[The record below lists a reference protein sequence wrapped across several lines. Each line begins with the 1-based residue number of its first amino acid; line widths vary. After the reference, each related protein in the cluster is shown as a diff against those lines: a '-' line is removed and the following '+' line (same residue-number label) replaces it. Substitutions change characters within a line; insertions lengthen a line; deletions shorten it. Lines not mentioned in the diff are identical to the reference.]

1 MDKKKIAENWVKMPK
16 IDKKAY
22 VDPSAEISG
31 EVFINQDVMV
41 APHVSI
47 RADEGTPFYI
57 GKGTNIQ
64 DSVTLHGLFEKFIE
78 VDGKNYSIYIGTHVS
93 IAHNAI
99 IHGPTHIAKKCFVG
113 FRSTIHHSIIR
124 RNCFIDFHAVIKNA
138 TIGEDCYVGI
148 NAVVKKVIV
157 PKNKYIKDGEIV
169 NTQEKADN
177 LPEVT
182 AERHAE
188 LNLFNKEVVDFNKTL
203 LSCKLQKILKTQ

>member
-1 MDKKKIAENWVKMPK
+1 MDKTKIAENWVKMPK
-16 IDKKAY
+16 ISEKAF

-31 EVFINQDVMV
+31 EVIINDDVMV

-64 DSVTLHGLFEKFIE
+64 DSVTFHGLFEKFIE
-78 VDGKNYSIYIGTHVS
+78 IGGVKYSIYIGTHVS
-93 IAHNAI
+93 IAHNVI
-99 IHGPTHIAKKCFVG
+99 IHGPTHIAKKTFVG
-113 FRSTIHHSIIR
+113 FRATIHHSVIG

-157 PKNKYIKDGEIV
+157 PKNRYIKDGEIV
-169 NTQEKADN
+169 NTQEMADR
-177 LPEVT
+177 LPLVT

-188 LNLFNKEVVDFNKTL
+188 LNALNKDVVDFNKTL
-203 LSCKLQKILKTQ
+203 LSCKLQKRLKS